1 MNLLG
6 ISTFVLP
13 VPIVEAALDAI
24 RAAARTHDE
33 AFVALTGVAD
43 GTTFAFR
50 RAVVPRQTAHKTRHG
65 LLVTMDG
72 DSLFELNRDCDRHG
86 DVLAGQI
93 HGHPDTAYHSA
104 ADDEL
109 ALVGILGGLS
119 IVVPQFARQG
129 LEGVS
134 RWACYQ
140 RRPGGRWSGLPASVN
155 VMLQ

>member
-13 VPIVEAALDAI
+13 IPVVEDALWTI
-24 RAAARTHDE
+24 REAARTHDE
-33 AFVALTGVAD
+33 AFVGLTGVAD
-43 GTTFAFR
+43 GTTFTYR

-72 DSLFELNRDCDRHG
+72 DALFELNRDCDRHG
-86 DVLAGQI
+86 DLLAGQI
-93 HGHPDTAYHSA
+93 HAHPDTAYHSA

-109 ALVGILGGLS
+109 ALVGVPGGLS
-119 IVVPQFARQG
+119 IVVPHFARQG
-129 LEGVS
+129 LGGVS

-140 RRPGGRWSGLPASVN
+140 LQRDGRWDGLPASVT
-155 VMLQ
+155 VTIQ

>member
-13 VPIVEAALDAI
+13 VAVLEAALRTI

-33 AFVALTGVAD
+33 AFVGLTGMGD
-43 GTTFAFR
+43 GMTFTFR
-50 RAVVPRQTAHKTRHG
+50 RAVVPRQTAHKTHHG

-72 DSLFELNRDCDRHG
+72 DALFELNRDCDRHG

-93 HGHPDTAYHSA
+93 HAHPDTAYHSA

-119 IVVPQFARQG
+119 IVVPHFARQG
-129 LEGVS
+129 LADLP

-140 RRPGGRWSGLPASVN
+140 RQRDGRWSGLPASVE
-155 VMLQ
+155 VTIR